1 MQCTDT
7 VCLAQGAPSP
17 RPWPH
22 GAYLVRDIRH
32 KDIPEKGPARNH
44 ARCPWEAQ
52 EQKPACGGLAQPAAA
67 RQTLLT
73 TPGREPDFSL
83 GRTGV
88 VVGS

>member
-1 MQCTDT
+1 M
-7 VCLAQGAPSP
+7 
-17 RPWPH
+17 
-22 GAYLVRDIRH
+22 RDIRH

-44 ARCPWEAQ
+44 ARFPWEAQ
-52 EQKPACGGLAQPAAA
+52 EQKPACGDLAQQAVA

-73 TPGREPDFSL
+73 APRREPDFSL